1 VFESKNRVRFDVSRF
16 SSLFQFSEVWRE
28 MEDEDA
34 ADEPQQEELVEME
47 SEEAQEQPA
56 PARTEAILSTL
67 VSRALSDSPLLQ
79 V

>member
-1 VFESKNRVRFDVSRF
+1 
-16 SSLFQFSEVWRE
+16 